1 MTDSKVLD
9 SSIWIAYLFEGHFKE
24 EIESSKQIFISVL
37 SLFEIK
43 TKLLKKKIN
52 RKEIDDKID
61 FIKKRCII
69 LSINEKIAEMASEL
83 SAEKNLP
90 AIDSLIYSTSQ
101 LNNLK
106 LITLD
111 NDFKGLNNVEVL
123 TI

>member
-24 EIESSKQIFISVL
+24 EIENSKQIFISVL